1 MAVVEGAQREKP
13 AGRLKWTRLVW
24 WISLHVG
31 ALLAPFYFSWSGL
44 VLCLTLYVMGS
55 MGITLA
61 YHRLLTHRSFQTPR
75 VIEHILTFF
84 GVLANQGGPL
94 QWVATHRVHHKHS
107 DHEGDPHTPRDG
119 TFWAHAL
126 WWMTVNE
133 SLERLSENR
142 RYVMDLAKDPIHRFY
157 ERFNFAIPVLIGV
170 LLYPAGQWW
179 GGLGV
184 SWVLWGF
191 FLRTAVVYNATH
203 FVNSATHKWGYRNF
217 VTRDDS
223 TNLWWVAL
231 VSFGEGW
238 HNNHHAF
245 PRSARHG
252 MRWWEF
258 DATFLAIKVLSFLRM
273 ARHIHVP
280 GAILRPVTKPS
291 ACAVEEASSSEAAA
305 IPDNLSL
312 SPKLAPSVS

>member
-1 MAVVEGAQREKP
+1 
-13 AGRLKWTRLVW
+13 
-24 WISLHVG
+24 
-31 ALLAPFYFSWSGL
+31 
-44 VLCLTLYVMGS
+44 MGG

-75 VIEHILTFF
+75 VVEHVLTFF

-94 QWVATHRVHHKHS
+94 QWVAAHRVHHKHS
-107 DHEGDPHTPRDG
+107 DQEGDLHSPRDG
-119 TFWAHAL
+119 TFWAHTL
-126 WWMTVNE
+126 WWMTDN
-133 SLERLSENR
+133 SLLDNPYAYR
-142 RYVMDLAKDPIHRFY
+142 RYVMDLYKDPMHRFY
-157 ERFNFAIPVLIGV
+157 ERFNFVIPLLIGI

-179 GGLGV
+179 GGVGV
-184 SWVLWGF
+184 SWILWGF
-191 FLRTAVVYNATH
+191 FLRTAVIYHATH
-203 FVNSATHKWGYRNF
+203 FVNSATHQWGYRNF

-231 VSFGEGW
+231 FSFGEGW

-258 DATFLAIKVLSFLRM
+258 DVTYLAIKVLSLFRV

-280 GAILRPVTKPS
+280 GTILRPVARPS
-291 ACAVEEASSSEAAA
+291 ARAIEVENQEAAEIGA
-305 IPDNLSL
+305 DPL
-312 SPKLAPSVS
+312 SPTPELVHSVS